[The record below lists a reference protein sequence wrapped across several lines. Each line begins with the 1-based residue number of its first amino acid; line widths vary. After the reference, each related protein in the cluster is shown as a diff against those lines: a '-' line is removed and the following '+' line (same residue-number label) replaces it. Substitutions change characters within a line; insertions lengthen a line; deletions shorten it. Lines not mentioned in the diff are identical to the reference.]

1 MAILEAMVAGKPV
14 VATRVGGNP
23 ELVIDGET
31 GFLVPEKDS
40 QALAAR
46 VLTLLTNRPQAALF
60 AEQGQRRAEAQFS
73 LRAMVSAYQSLYDER
88 LKQEY
93 SS

>member
-46 VLTLLTNRPQAALF
+46 VLTLLTNSPQAALLG
-60 AEQGQRRAEAQFS
+60 EQGQRRAEAQFS

-88 LKQEY
+88 LKKEY